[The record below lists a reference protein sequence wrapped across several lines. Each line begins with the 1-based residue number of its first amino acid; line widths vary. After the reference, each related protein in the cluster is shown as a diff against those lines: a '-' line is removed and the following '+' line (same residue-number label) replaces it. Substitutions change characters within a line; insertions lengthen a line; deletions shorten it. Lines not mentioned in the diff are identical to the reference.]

1 MRGLG
6 SILTGFFGG
15 GIVAALPLQM
25 GLGTFSPCLDSH
37 GNSVRGLRVCK
48 ALSARFDPH
57 ILNRSADVRTCI
69 TADYDIYGIS
79 SRRSRQPHEQQILDE
94 RHSDICVIELVGALN
109 FAAVDYVT
117 RRLATMAGLPA

>member
-1 MRGLG
+1 L
-6 SILTGFFGG
+6 GG

-48 ALSARFDPH
+48 ALSARFDLH

-69 TADYDIYGIS
+69 IADYNAETRGFLHAGKPAIGAGTACCGAGV
-79 SRRSRQPHEQQILDE
+79 RRDRGP
-94 RHSDICVIELVGALN
+94 C
-109 FAAVDYVT
+109 
-117 RRLATMAGLPA
+117 